1 MMTCWT
7 TDTPQEL
14 SCPVRVRALS
24 QAAWPVLAVLLSGAV
39 LAWLM
44 GMA

>member
-1 MMTCWT
+1 MIVWT
-7 TDTPQEL
+7 TDTHQDHA
-14 SCPVRVRALS
+14 CPMRVQALS

-44 GMA
+44 GRAS